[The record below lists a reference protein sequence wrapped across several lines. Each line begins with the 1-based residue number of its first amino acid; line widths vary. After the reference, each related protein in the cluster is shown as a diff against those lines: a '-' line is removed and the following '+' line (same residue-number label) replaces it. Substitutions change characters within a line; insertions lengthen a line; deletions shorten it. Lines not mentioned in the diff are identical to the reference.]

1 MFVECHIENLNGDTL
16 FNKLFRL
23 DPSFVN
29 DMFLIF
35 NISGDGS
42 MSKHEFSGCW
52 DQWIKKVTNFSLIQN
67 VAFPFQNRTKK
78 QSINL
83 REAQN

>member
-1 MFVECHIENLNGDTL
+1 MFVECHNENLNGDTL
-16 FNKLFRL
+16 FNELFRL

-29 DMFLIF
+29 DMFMIF

-52 DQWIKKVTNFSLIQN
+52 DQWIKKVTNFSLILMLHFHSKIRQKSR
-67 VAFPFQNRTKK
+67 V
-78 QSINL
+78 
-83 REAQN
+83 